1 MSKFIEKEESL
12 LSNALESYCTG
23 KFKSIQGAAAHFG
36 VSKHKLH
43 THNKG
48 TTNTF
53 GCTATN
59 KVLDKVQEKAL
70 ITWIELLN
78 LAYTPPMAKDIEATA
93 NRILKHG
100 GSNQHVSKMYSYQ
113 FIACL
118 PPPYQPLYTKTQGEG

>member
-1 MSKFIEKEESL
+1 M
-12 LSNALESYCTG
+12 
-23 KFKSIQGAAAHFG
+23 
-36 VSKHKLH
+36 
-43 THNKG
+43 
-48 TTNTF
+48 
-53 GCTATN
+53 
-59 KVLDKVQEKAL
+59 LDKVQEKAL

-118 PPPYQPLYTKTQGEG
+118 PPHINLCTQKPKEKARMEAEMHGPLIHWYEVYGQFLKDHQIQPNELYNWDKTGFQLG